1 MTKATNTT
9 RSEPQWSSRKEEI
22 VDRAFEIA
30 LESGFAGLRMRLLA
44 ERVGVTEGALYRH
57 FSNKEAI
64 LLALAA
70 RIEGRL
76 LVPIRKIASGAED
89 SPREKLEKILRH
101 HVRTLIETRS
111 LPLLLVGEA
120 SFSEHEELRLR
131 MGGIISS
138 YQSILSTLVGQVGGQ
153 GEGELEPREM
163 ALLLMGL
170 PAAVALSHPLLPDE
184 KLESRL
190 VDYVVPEY
198 VRLLLPGE
206 RRSV

>member
-1 MTKATNTT
+1 MTQTTTT
-9 RSEPQWSSRKEEI
+9 RRTEPQGSSRREEI
-22 VDRAFEIA
+22 LDHAFELA
-30 LESGFAGLRMRLLA
+30 QKFGFSGLRMRLLA
-44 ERVGVTEGALYRH
+44 GKVGVTEGALYRH

-76 LVPIRKIASGAED
+76 LGPILKIASGAEG

-111 LPLLLVGEA
+111 LPLLLVSEA

-131 MGGIISS
+131 MGQIISS
-138 YQSILSTLVGQVGGQ
+138 YQSILGTLAGQVEGQ
-153 GEGELEPREM
+153 GELRPREI

-170 PAAVALSHPLLPDE
+170 PAAVALSYPLLPDE
-184 KLESRL
+184 TLESRL
-190 VDYVVPEY
+190 VDAVVPEY
-198 VRLLLPGE
+198 VRLLLPDE